1 MHVSKQSTNS
11 NAKKEFICIYVGQ
24 CLNRVT
30 VEHKKKDKKLRMD
43 KGENL
48 KDKKRGRR

>member
-11 NAKKEFICIYVGQ
+11 NAKKEFICISVGQ